1 MLKDNFE
8 LKRVKFLNNGLEVD
22 YNDCRLVDGEE
33 TKTFHKVKCPEYPHR
48 DLGIAANEL
57 RSYIV
62 KLMGI
67 MNFRNITYLFC
78 LAKQD
83 NELSRQFDEYFET
96 LATRIA
102 ISEIVYDPEKNTI
115 VFKYIFAGVDLSRLK
130 MQTSKIML
138 DGEGLKFEIA
148 LQEDFEA
155 LKDEIFKYIFEN
167 KRAQLELFGETATA
181 EPDDSLTPDDDLE
194 GDDTFFDDEEIEQ
207 PELIEE
213 DVHD

>member
-33 TKTFHKVKCPEYPHR
+33 TKTFHKVKCPKYPHR
-48 DLGIAANEL
+48 DLGIAAKEL

-62 KLMGI
+62 ELMGI
-67 MNFRNITYLFC
+67 MNFRNITYLSD

-96 LATRIA
+96 LETRIA

-115 VFKYIFAGVDLSRLK
+115 VFKYIFTGVDLSRLK

-148 LQEDFEA
+148 LQGDFEA
-155 LKDEIFKYIFEN
+155 LKDEIFKYLFEN

-194 GDDTFFDDEEIEQ
+194 GDDTFFDDEEVEQ

>member
-22 YNDCRLVDGEE
+22 YNDCRLVDGGE

-48 DLGIAANEL
+48 DLRIAANEL

-62 KLMGI
+62 ELMGI
-67 MNFRNITYLFC
+67 MNFRNITYLSD

-115 VFKYIFAGVDLSRLK
+115 VFKYIFTGVDLSRLK
-130 MQTSKIML
+130 IQTSKIML

-194 GDDTFFDDEEIEQ
+194 GDDTFFDDEEAEQ

>member
-33 TKTFHKVKCPEYPHR
+33 TKTFHKVKCHKYPHR
-48 DLGIAANEL
+48 DLVISANKL

-62 KLMGI
+62 DLMGV
-67 MNFRNITYLFC
+67 MNFRNITYLSD

-96 LATRIA
+96 LAARVA

-155 LKDEIFKYIFEN
+155 LKDEIFKYLFEN

-194 GDDTFFDDEEIEQ
+194 GDDTFFDDEEAEQ

-213 DVHD
+213 DVHA

>member
-1 MLKDNFE
+1 MIA
-8 LKRVKFLNNGLEVD
+8 
-22 YNDCRLVDGEE
+22 EE

-62 KLMGI
+62 ELMGI
-67 MNFRNITYLFC
+67 MNFRNITYLSD

-155 LKDEIFKYIFEN
+155 LKDEIFKYLFEN

-194 GDDTFFDDEEIEQ
+194 GDDTFFDDEEAEQ

>member
-62 KLMGI
+62 ELMGI
-67 MNFRNITYLFC
+67 MNFRNITYLSD

-83 NELSRQFDEYFET
+83 KELSRQFDEYFET

-115 VFKYIFAGVDLSRLK
+115 VFKYIFTGVDLSRLK

-155 LKDEIFKYIFEN
+155 LKDEIFKYLFEN

-194 GDDTFFDDEEIEQ
+194 GDDTFFDDEETEQ

>member
-8 LKRVKFLNNGLEVD
+8 LKRVKCLNNGLEVD

-33 TKTFHKVKCPEYPHR
+33 TRTFHKVKCPEYPHR
-48 DLGIAANEL
+48 DLGVAVNQL
-57 RSYIV
+57 RKYIV
-62 KLMGI
+62 SLMGI
-67 MNFRNITYLFC
+67 MNFTNITYLSD

-83 NELSRQFDEYFET
+83 KELGRQFDEYFET
-96 LATRIA
+96 LATRVA
-102 ISEIVYDPEKNTI
+102 INEIIYDLEKNTI

-155 LKDEIFKYIFEN
+155 LKDEVFKYLFEN

-194 GDDTFFDDEEIEQ
+194 SDDTFFDDEEEQQ